1 MSESRKYI
9 EYGKILDKGFKDGLN
24 EAHDD
29 SGTEVNKMNSMS
41 ERDKRDIEILMAD
54 GCTKNDA
61 IKHIN
66 AGAIVY
72 EDLEENLD
80 LYLAEME
87 QDCAKGYCDEE
98 TIEGI
103 KNMVIT
109 KDPLP
114 DWCVVNKDGKYFFI
128 AYAL

>member
-9 EYGKILDKGFKDGLN
+9 EYGKILDKGFNDGLN
-24 EAHDD
+24 ETHDD
-29 SGTEVNKMNSMS
+29 SWTEANKMNSIS

-54 GCTKNDA
+54 GCTKDDA

-66 AGAIVY
+66 SGTIVY

-80 LYLAEME
+80 SYLDEM
-87 QDCAKGYCDEE
+87 KGYNDEE
-98 TIEGI
+98 IIEGI

-114 DWCVVNKDGKYFFI
+114 DWGVVNKDGKYFFI

>member
-9 EYGKILDKGFKDGLN
+9 EYGKILDKGFNDGLN
-24 EAHDD
+24 ETHDD
-29 SGTEVNKMNSMS
+29 SWTEANKMNSIS
-41 ERDKRDIEILMAD
+41 ESDKRDIEILMAD
-54 GCTKNDA
+54 GCTKDDA

-66 AGAIVY
+66 SGTIVY

-80 LYLAEME
+80 SYLDEM
-87 QDCAKGYCDEE
+87 KGYNDEE
-98 TIEGI
+98 IIEGI

-114 DWCVVNKDGKYFFI
+114 DWGVVNKDGKYFFA